1 MNQNR
6 NAYKYHLERANEAM
20 HRGDFLR
27 ARAASEKAL
36 LFPMPKDI
44 EVLVH
49 FNVAMFLMQQFRI
62 YIRKAVGDVPK
73 EEESERLSEVDCA
86 DVFPEALLKRAMA
99 HFERAIEIDDSGV
112 VAENFANYDKMRNEC
127 RQQNLTAGMR
137 IFAREYSRESGYRF
151 RPKRYEG
158 EWMPKS
164 GSFDR
169 LVQQQLRVGED
180 KLQRRE
186 YDDAIAHFQQ
196 TILANPAHPLTVKAH
211 LKLGDAYRKKGETQ
225 QAMGSYQ
232 KVLQLTDEVE
242 TSVQAYLGKALCYQ
256 RSGVLPD
263 AIKTLKKAL
272 VLAPGH
278 SEAQARL
285 QQLQN
290 QNEHCISGGTTNGDE
305 KAKKKLEPSSDSGHR
320 FGSVRFAHQRLRL
333 MVKKQRKEEEQS
345 ALLGELNPRAMAIQ
359 RDVDENYWAQMRRPE
374 QIERI
379 AEQVADT
386 ILVLFLECG
395 VPPGEPIDDEF
406 DDESIRD
413 YFEQLDD
420 PIRQLINYGCFRA
433 LVFDVHSQLT
443 DEMESEHKVKVLG
456 GQVGCRPF
464 PTGNPDFP
472 TLRRKR
478 ATKALSIVKSALF
491 NPQRYTRSDVLR
503 PARAADSM
511 TYAGRGAN
519 PAHTNVYPAPAAKNG
534 TLQWKFPLEDAYS
547 LCISDCIIYVGTT
560 DGFDTPSAT
569 QPKGFL
575 YALST
580 EKSRQERVIWRYQ
593 AGDEIKS
600 TPCVVDG
607 IVYFGS
613 RDYTF
618 YALDAKDG
626 TLIWRFE
633 TEDRIHSSPTVFDGV
648 VYFGSWDYIIYALD
662 ATNGQEIWRYRTE
675 ARVNSSPSVH
685 NGIVYIGTM
694 NGSRRKPVFY
704 ALSAEDGSLVFKLD
718 TGKSF
723 QDACVYDDKCFVSD
737 HDTVYA
743 LEPQTGSMLWQRQ
756 LTPYLRSCAASEESL
771 YVTNSEGIVYVHFV
785 QRLLREPPLDA
796 KNGSTLWTYQTD
808 DRIVSTP
815 CLCEDILYVTA
826 QDSFLYAFSAKN
838 GEIKWKYQT
847 GKFILF
853 PLTFP

>member
-6 NAYKYHLERANEAM
+6 NAYRYHLERANEAM

-36 LFPMPKDI
+36 QFPMPKDI

-73 EEESERLSEVDCA
+73 EEESERLSEVDSA
-86 DVFPEALLKRAMA
+86 DVFPEGLLKRAMA

-164 GSFDR
+164 GSFER
-169 LVQQQLRVGED
+169 LMQQQLRIGEE

-211 LKLGDAYRKKGETQ
+211 LKLGDAYIQKGENQ
-225 QAMGSYQ
+225 PAMESYQ
-232 KVLQLTDEVE
+232 KVLQLTDEAE

-263 AIKTLKKAL
+263 AIKNLKKAL

-285 QQLQN
+285 QQLHNEFQQNPWVECEAYRN
-290 QNEHCISGGTTNGDE
+290 QNEHCILVRTQNGDE
-305 KAKKKLEPSSDSGHR
+305 GTKKQFDVGI
-320 FGSVRFAHQRLRL
+320 VQ
-333 MVKKQRKEEEQS
+333 KQRKEEEQS

-359 RDVDENYWAQMRRPE
+359 RDTDENYWAQMRRPE

-386 ILVLFLECG
+386 ILAIFYECG
-395 VPPGEPIDDEF
+395 VPPGEPIDDEL
-406 DDESIRD
+406 DDKLVGE
-413 YFEQLDD
+413 YFEQLDGA
-420 PIRQLINYGCFRA
+420 IRQLLNYERFHA
-433 LVFDVHSQLT
+433 LVFDVHSQLS
-443 DEMESEHKVKVLG
+443 DYEESEHK
-456 GQVGCRPF
+456 
-464 PTGNPDFP
+464 
-472 TLRRKR
+472 
-478 ATKALSIVKSALF
+478 AKALSIVTSALF
-491 NPQRYTRSDVLR
+491 NPQRYTRSGALR

-511 TYAGRGAN
+511 TYAGRGVN

-534 TLQWKFPLEDAYS
+534 TLQWKFPIGDTYS
-547 LCISDCIIYVGTT
+547 PCISDGIIYVGTT
-560 DGFDTPSAT
+560 DGF
-569 QPKGFL
+569 L

-580 EKSRQERVIWRYQ
+580 ETSRQERVIWRYQ
-593 AGDEIKS
+593 TGDEIKS

-618 YALDAKDG
+618 YALDAQDG

-648 VYFGSWDYIIYALD
+648 VYFGSWDYVIYALD
-662 ATNGQEIWRYRTE
+662 AKKGQEIWRYRTE

-694 NGSRRKPVFY
+694 NGSRRKPAFY

-743 LEPQTGSMLWQRQ
+743 LEPKTGNILWERQ
-756 LTPYLRSCAASEESL
+756 LSRFLRSCAASEESL
-771 YVTNSEGIVYVHFV
+771 YVTNSEGIVYA
-785 QRLLREPPLDA
+785 LST
-796 KNGSTLWTYQTD
+796 KNGSTLWTYQTG

-826 QDSFLYAFSAKN
+826 QDSFLYAFSAKD

-847 GKFILF
+847 GKFINLD
-853 PLTFP
+853 PCVYQGVVYVISCDGYLYAIG

>member
-6 NAYKYHLERANEAM
+6 NAYQYNLERANKAM

-36 LFPMPKDI
+36 QFPMPKDV
-44 EVLVH
+44 EVLVN
-49 FNVAMFLMQQFRI
+49 FNVAMFLMQQFRV
-62 YIRKAVGDVPK
+62 YFRKAVGDVPR
-73 EEESERLSEVDCA
+73 EEESERLSEVDSA
-86 DVFPEALLKRAMA
+86 DVFPEALLKRAIA

-169 LVQQQLRVGED
+169 LVQQQLRVGEE

-211 LKLGDAYRKKGETQ
+211 LKLGDAYIQKGETQ
-225 QAMGSYQ
+225 QAMESYQ
-232 KVLQLTDEVE
+232 KVLQLTDESE
-242 TSVQAYLGKALCYQ
+242 TSVQAYLGKSMCYQ
-256 RSGVLPD
+256 RAGMLPD
-263 AIKTLKKAL
+263 AIKTLKKVL
-272 VLAPGH
+272 VLSPGH
-278 SEAQARL
+278 SEAQARW

-290 QNEHCISGGTTNGDE
+290 QNEHCISDGTTNSYE
-305 KAKKKLEPSSDSGHR
+305 KAKKKLEPSSGSGHR
-320 FGSVRFAHQRLRL
+320 FGSV
-333 MVKKQRKEEEQS
+333 KKQRKQEEQAS
-345 ALLGELNPRAMAIQ
+345 LLGEINPRVMDIQ
-359 RDVDENYWAQMRRPE
+359 RDTDENYWAQMRRPE

-379 AEQVADT
+379 AAQVADT
-386 ILVLFLECG
+386 ILILFDECG
-395 VPPGEPIDDEF
+395 VPPGEPIDDEL
-406 DDESIRD
+406 DDKLVGE
-413 YFEQLDD
+413 YFKQLDD
-420 PIRQLINYGCFRA
+420 AIRQLLNYERFHA
-433 LVFDVHSQLT
+433 LVFDVHTQLS
-443 DEMESEHKVKVLG
+443 DEEESEA
-456 GQVGCRPF
+456 RF
-464 PTGNPDFP
+464 PRSPGDFGY
-472 TLRRKR
+472 
-478 ATKALSIVKSALF
+478 ALSIVKSALF

-503 PARAADSM
+503 PPTSSNPQA
-511 TYAGRGAN
+511 YAGRGAN

-534 TLQWKFPLEDAYS
+534 TLQWKFPIEDTYWP
-547 LCISDCIIYVGTT
+547 CVSDGIIYVGTT
-560 DGFDTPSAT
+560 YGS
-569 QPKGFL
+569 L

-593 AGDEIKS
+593 AGDEIKT

-618 YALDAKDG
+618 YALDAQDG

-648 VYFGSWDYIIYALD
+648 VYFGSWDFFIYALD

-704 ALSAEDGSLVFKLD
+704 ALSAENGSLVFKFD

-723 QDACVYDDKCFVSD
+723 KDACVYDDKCFVSD

-743 LEPQTGSMLWQRQ
+743 LEPQTGNILWQRQ
-756 LTPYLRSCAASEESL
+756 LTAFLRNSSATEEAL
-771 YVTNSEGIVYVHFV
+771 YVTSSTGTSIEGIVYA
-785 QRLLREPPLDA
+785 LDA
-796 KNGSTLWTYQTD
+796 KNGSTIWTYQTD
-808 DRIVSTP
+808 DRIVSSP
-815 CLCEDILYVTA
+815 CLCEDMLYVTA
-826 QDSFLYAFSAKN
+826 QDNFLYAFSAKN

-847 GKFILF
+847 GKFINLD
-853 PLTFP
+853 PCVHQGVVYVISEDGYLYAIG

>member
-1 MNQNR
+1 M
-6 NAYKYHLERANEAM
+6 
-20 HRGDFLR
+20 
-27 ARAASEKAL
+27 
-36 LFPMPKDI
+36 
-44 EVLVH
+44 
-49 FNVAMFLMQQFRI
+49 
-62 YIRKAVGDVPK
+62 
-73 EEESERLSEVDCA
+73 
-86 DVFPEALLKRAMA
+86 
-99 HFERAIEIDDSGV
+99 
-112 VAENFANYDKMRNEC
+112 
-127 RQQNLTAGMR
+127 
-137 IFAREYSRESGYRF
+137 
-151 RPKRYEG
+151 
-158 EWMPKS
+158 
-164 GSFDR
+164 
-169 LVQQQLRVGED
+169 
-180 KLQRRE
+180 
-186 YDDAIAHFQQ
+186 
-196 TILANPAHPLTVKAH
+196 
-211 LKLGDAYRKKGETQ
+211 
-225 QAMGSYQ
+225 
-232 KVLQLTDEVE
+232 
-242 TSVQAYLGKALCYQ
+242 CYQ
-256 RSGVLPD
+256 RAGILPD
-263 AIKTLKKAL
+263 AIKTLKKVL

-285 QQLQN
+285 QQLHNECQQNPWVECEAYRN
-290 QNEHCISGGTTNGDE
+290 QNEHCILVRTQNDDEGT
-305 KAKKKLEPSSDSGHR
+305 KKKFDVGI
-320 FGSVRFAHQRLRL
+320 VQ
-333 MVKKQRKEEEQS
+333 KQRKEEEQS

-374 QIERI
+374 QVERI
-379 AEQVADT
+379 AAQVADT
-386 ILVLFLECG
+386 ILVLFDECG
-395 VPPGEPIDDEF
+395 VPPGEPIDDEL
-406 DDESIRD
+406 DDKLVGE

-420 PIRQLINYGCFRA
+420 PIRQLINYERFHA
-433 LVFDVHSQLT
+433 LVLDVHSQLS
-443 DEMESEHKVKVLG
+443 DYEESEHKAKVLG
-456 GQVGCRPF
+456 GEVGVF
-464 PTGNPDFP
+464 
-472 TLRRKR
+472 RRKR
-478 ATKALSIVKSALF
+478 ATKALSIVTSALF

-511 TYAGRGAN
+511 TYAGRGVN

-534 TLQWKFPLEDAYS
+534 TLQWKFPIGDTYS
-547 LCISDCIIYVGTT
+547 PCISDGIIYVGTT
-560 DGFDTPSAT
+560 DGFDTQAT

-618 YALDAKDG
+618 YAIDAKDG

-648 VYFGSWDYIIYALD
+648 VYFGSWDYVIYALD

-694 NGSRRKPVFY
+694 NGSRRKPAFY
-704 ALSAEDGSLVFKLD
+704 ALSAKNGSLVFKLD

-743 LEPQTGSMLWQRQ
+743 LEPKTGAILWQRQ
-756 LTPYLRSCAASEESL
+756 LKPFLRNCAATEEAL
-771 YVTNSEGIVYVHFV
+771 YVTSSQGTSVEGIVYA
-785 QRLLREPPLDA
+785 LDA

-826 QDSFLYAFSAKN
+826 QDSFLYVFSAKD

-847 GKFILF
+847 GKFINLD
-853 PLTFP
+853 PCVHQGVVYVISEDGYLYAIG